1 MFKQR
6 LQQDRHAG
14 VSRRNFIQRGAGTA
28 FAVAG
33 SGMPGLSFGAGP
45 TTLACSFRSLTNPY
59 HAAFNKGAQSFAK
72 SVGLPYVPLTT
83 EGSSEKGIADIRALL
98 QKTGGNLVLNVDPND
113 SADARVI
120 VETCAKAGA
129 HVTTIWNKPNDF
141 HPWDFN
147 PHYVAHLS
155 FDGLAYGAA
164 TATELFKAMGGQ
176 GGVVALGGIFSN
188 VPAIER
194 KAGLMAALK
203 KFPDIQL
210 LDFQVADWDSQKA
223 FPIMQAWLTRFNTKV
238 KGVWAANDDMALGA
252 IEALRAEGLAGQL
265 LVSGM
270 DGTQP
275 GLAALKAGE
284 LVATVDWDPYWL
296 GGVGLSMG
304 LSAQQKKM
312 DVASLPKERRESFCK
327 ATLVSKANLQAVLAR
342 RATPAADWNDARV
355 AGPLVYR

>member
-1 MFKQR
+1 MFKQDQR
-6 LQQDRHAG
+6 AG
-14 VSRRNFIQRGAGTA
+14 VSRRDFIKLGAGA
-28 FAVAG
+28 AIAVAG
-33 SGMPGLSFGAGP
+33 GGVSGLSFSAEQ

-59 HAAFNKGAQSFAK
+59 YTAFNKGAQNFAK

-98 QKTGGNLVLNVDPND
+98 QKTGGNLVLNIDPND

-120 VETCAKAGA
+120 VETCQKAGA
-129 HVTTIWNKPNDF
+129 YVTTIWNKPKDL

-147 PHYVAHLS
+147 PNYVAHLS
-155 FDGLAYGAA
+155 FDGVAYGEA
-164 TATELFKAMGGQ
+164 TATELFKAMGGK

-203 KFPDIQL
+203 KFPGIEL

-223 FPIMQAWLTRFNTKV
+223 FPIMQAWLTRFNSKV

-265 LVSGM
+265 PVSGM
-270 DGTQP
+270 DGTTP
-275 GLAALKAGE
+275 GLAAVKVGE
-284 LVATVDWDPYWL
+284 LVTTVDWDPYWL
-296 GGVGLSMG
+296 GGIGLSMG
-304 LSAQQKKM
+304 LQAKSKKV
-312 DVASLPKERRESFCK
+312 DVATLPKDQRESFCK
-327 ATLVSKANLQAVLAR
+327 ATLVTKPNVQTVIARESAPSIDWTNLY
-342 RATPAADWNDARV
+342 ARV
-355 AGPLVYR
+355 AGPVVYR

>member
-1 MFKQR
+1 MSKQD
-6 LQQDRHAG
+6 QHTG
-14 VSRRNFIQRGAGTA
+14 VSRRDFIKLGAGAA

-33 SGMPGLSFGAGP
+33 SGMAGLSFGAGQ

-59 HAAFNKGAQSFAK
+59 YTAFNKGAQAFAK

-120 VETCAKAGA
+120 VEACSKAGA
-129 HVTTIWNKPNDF
+129 YVTTIWNKPKDL

-147 PHYVAHLS
+147 PNYVAHMS
-155 FDGLAYGAA
+155 FDGVAYGES
-164 TATELFKAMGGQ
+164 TATELFKAMGGK
-176 GGVVALGGIFSN
+176 GGVVAIGGIFSN

-223 FPIMQAWLTRFNTKV
+223 FPIMQAWMTRFNSKI

-265 LVSGM
+265 PVSGM

-275 GLAALKAGE
+275 GLAAIKVGE
-284 LVATVDWDPYWL
+284 LVTTVDWDPYWL
-296 GGVGLSMG
+296 GGIGLSMG
-304 LSAQQKKM
+304 LQAQQKKLQ
-312 DVASLPKERRESFCK
+312 VASLPRDQRESFCK
-327 ATLVSKANLQAVLAR
+327 ATLVTRSNVQTVMAR
-342 RATPAADWNDARV
+342 ESAPNADWNNLYARV
-355 AGPLVYR
+355 AGPVVYR

>member
-1 MFKQR
+1 MNRQDQR
-6 LQQDRHAG
+6 AG
-14 VSRRNFIQRGAGTA
+14 VSRRDFIKLGAGAA

-33 SGMPGLSFGAGP
+33 GGMSGLSFGAGQ

-59 HAAFNKGAQSFAK
+59 YTAFNKGAQSFAK

-120 VETCAKAGA
+120 VEACSKAGA
-129 HVTTIWNKPNDF
+129 YVTTIWNKPKDL

-147 PHYVAHLS
+147 PNYVAHLS
-155 FDGLAYGAA
+155 YDGVAYGEE
-164 TATELFKAMGGQ
+164 TATQLFKSMGGK

-194 KAGLMAALK
+194 KAGLDAALK
-203 KFPDIQL
+203 KFPGIQL
-210 LDFQVADWDSQKA
+210 LDFQVADWNSQKA
-223 FPIMQAWLTRFNTKV
+223 FPIMQAWMTRFNSKI

-252 IEALRAEGLAGQL
+252 IEALRAEGLAGQIP
-265 LVSGM
+265 VTGM

-275 GLAALKAGE
+275 GLVAIKTGE
-284 LVATVDWDPYWL
+284 LIASVDWDPYWL
-296 GGVGLSMG
+296 GGIGLSMG
-304 LSAQQKKM
+304 LQAKDKKV
-312 DVASLPKERRESFCK
+312 DLATLAKDRRESFCTATFVTKTNVQDVIARAASPK
-327 ATLVSKANLQAVLAR
+327 AEWNNLY
-342 RATPAADWNDARV
+342 ARV
-355 AGPLVYR
+355 AGPVVYR